1 MKRLLLVGIV
11 VLLSGC
17 ATLENPYSKFYQD
30 RTGGVD
36 LAKSDMVILP
46 KGDPQ
51 IYTGNNVDADAQK
64 MYEDG
69 YNLIGFSSFN
79 AGEVDKGK
87 LIAQARKVKAEVVIF
102 YSQYTNTLS
111 GVMPLTLPDNHT
123 VTTTY
128 TGNSNISGNIY
139 GSGGGWANYSGSGSS
154 FGTANTTI
162 YGSKT
167 TYIPYSQNRYDYM
180 ASYWIKMKKPIF
192 GVLAVDLTSEQRSKI
207 GTNKGA
213 FVNVVVKGSPAFLAD
228 IFKGDIITKIN
239 EEDVKDAADLELKVN
254 SNFGKTIAVALVR
267 EGNVV
272 TKDIQLSQGET
283 VQDFKYGEIGEF
295 LRFYYDDTQT
305 EPKTAFVTFSKVFD
319 AYNKSR
325 AKGWTWDAAKAGAYQ
340 SSMPEIMGIVKLID
354 GAIKD
359 YGVKNQYKAIY
370 SHKVP
375 NINETDEVSDAIVAI
390 INGKK

>member
-1 MKRLLLVGIV
+1 MWIFQNQIW
-11 VLLSGC
+11 LSCLRGS
-17 ATLENPYSKFYQD
+17 TN
-30 RTGGVD
+30 
-36 LAKSDMVILP
+36 
-46 KGDPQ
+46 
-51 IYTGNNVDADAQK
+51 IYGSNVDADAQK
-64 MYEDG
+64 MFEDG
-69 YNLIGFSSFN
+69 YDLVGFSSFN

-87 LIAQARKVKAEVVIF
+87 LIAQARKVKAEVVVF

-128 TGNSNISGNIY
+128 TGNSNISGNVY
-139 GSGGGWANYSGSGSS
+139 GSRGGWANYSGTGSS

-192 GVLAVDLTSEQRSKI
+192 GVLAIDLTSEQRSKI

-213 FVNVVVKGSPAFLAD
+213 FVYGVVKGSPAFMAD
-228 IFKGDIITKIN
+228 IFKGDIIKKIN
-239 EEDVKDAADLELKVN
+239 EDDVKDTADLVLKTDT
-254 SNFGKTIAVALVR
+254 NFGKKVTVTLVR
-267 EGNVV
+267 DGNNL
-272 TKDIQLSQGET
+272 TKDVQLSQGQT
-283 VQDFKYGEIGEF
+283 VQDFKYGEIAEF
-295 LRFYYDDTQT
+295 LRFYYNEVQT
-305 EPKTAFVTFSKVFD
+305 EPKTAFVTFSKIFD

-325 AKGWTWDAAKAGAYQ
+325 AKGWTWEAAKTGAYE
-340 SSMPEIMGIVKLID
+340 SSTPEITSIVKLID

-359 YGVKNQYKAIY
+359 YGAKNKYKAIY

-375 NINETDEVSDAIVAI
+375 NINETEDLSDSIVAI
-390 INGKK
+390 MNGAK

>member
-1 MKRLLLVGIV
+1 MKRLLILVGIV
-11 VLLSGC
+11 ILLSGC

-36 LAKSDMVILP
+36 LSKSDMVILP

-51 IYTGNNVDADAQK
+51 IFTGSNVDADAQK
-64 MYEDG
+64 MFEDG
-69 YNLIGFSSFN
+69 YDLVGFSSFN

-87 LIAQARKVKAEVVIF
+87 LIAQARKVKAEVVVF

-128 TGNSNISGNIY
+128 TGNSNISGNVY
-139 GSGGGWANYSGSGSS
+139 GSRGGWANYSGTGSS

-192 GVLAVDLTSEQRSKI
+192 GVLAIDLTSEQRSKI

-213 FVNVVVKGSPAFLAD
+213 FVYGVVKAISC
-228 IFKGDIITKIN
+228 I
-239 EEDVKDAADLELKVN
+239 
-254 SNFGKTIAVALVR
+254 
-267 EGNVV
+267 
-272 TKDIQLSQGET
+272 
-283 VQDFKYGEIGEF
+283 YGGYF
-295 LRFYYDDTQT
+295 
-305 EPKTAFVTFSKVFD
+305 
-319 AYNKSR
+319 
-325 AKGWTWDAAKAGAYQ
+325 
-340 SSMPEIMGIVKLID
+340 
-354 GAIKD
+354 
-359 YGVKNQYKAIY
+359 
-370 SHKVP
+370 
-375 NINETDEVSDAIVAI
+375 
-390 INGKK
+390 